1 MSEKKDTAQPN
12 PTAPLDDDEPDEWY
26 ESKSRTRMLIS
37 TVDITPCIYR
47 DKRIFSTGCA
57 DENANLTDCY
67 WRKKD
72 WRACTKEMEIFRA
85 CWKKNNNDE
94 RTSTKDNTDGK

>member
-1 MSEKKDTAQPN
+1 MSKKDDIAQQN
-12 PTAPLDDDEPDEWY
+12 PTAPLDDDEPDEW
-26 ESKSRTRMLIS
+26 
-37 TVDITPCIYR
+37 

-57 DENANLTDCY
+57 DENANLTDCH

-85 CWKKNNNDE
+85 CWKKNNNNE

>member
-1 MSEKKDTAQPN
+1 MMPKKDDTAQQN
-12 PTAPLDDDEPDEWY
+12 PTAPVDDDEPDEW
-26 ESKSRTRMLIS
+26 
-37 TVDITPCIYR
+37 

-57 DENANLTDCY
+57 NENANLTDCY
-67 WRKKD
+67 WHKKD

-94 RTSTKDNTDGK
+94 RTSTQDNTDKK